1 MQRSLRGTLA
11 LAALIM
17 ACAIPTEAPNWDVV
31 WNLPMP
37 NGGQT
42 IAVNSF
48 LPAGVSMVGT
58 VPTQAFRATVSS
70 APAIVR
76 TLGVQCPTCPN
87 ATAPK
92 PAFTAPPATVTMS
105 LAAGAALNSGTLT
118 TGSQIVVQ
126 LVNGF
131 TFDPIRPPGGANGTV
146 TITVANGSTTLGTLT
161 LLGATTAIP
170 AGQSTS
176 FTIPLSGTINTSSA
190 ITVQMTMDSPAG
202 AAGSPV
208 TMNAN
213 QLFTV
218 NSTPTLNFSQATVT
232 IASQALTP
240 SSTFQDLTQG
250 PMGELETRIDTT
262 GTDTQGSMFLQISNP
277 LAVGV
282 AGTLNIAA
290 VKTDSSGNQVVMPA
304 IARPFAIPAGSG
316 GSAPAVVQLDF
327 TGRELAHILGSNV
340 TFTITGNTGSGT
352 TLVTPTTAITILTRL
367 QLRAFVREV
376 K

>member
-1 MQRSLRGTLA
+1 MRRSLQGTLA
-11 LAALIM
+11 LAVFIS
-17 ACAIPTEAPNWDVV
+17 ACAIPTDAPNWDVV
-31 WNLPMP
+31 WNLPLP
-37 NGGQT
+37 DGGQT

-48 LPAGVSMVGT
+48 LPSGVTIIGT
-58 VPTQAFRATVSS
+58 APSQAFRANVSS

-92 PAFTAPPATVTMS
+92 PAFTATPATTTVT
-105 LAAGAALNSGTLT
+105 LAAGASLNSGTLT
-118 TGSQIVVQ
+118 TGSQMVLQ

-146 TITVANGSTTLGTLT
+146 TLTVANGSTTLGTLT
-161 LLGATTAIP
+161 LLGATSAIP

-176 FTIPLSGTINTSSA
+176 FTVPLNGTINTSSP

-208 TMNAN
+208 TMNPS

-218 NSTPTLNFSQATVT
+218 NATPTLNFSQATVT
-232 IASQALTP
+232 IASQPLTP
-240 SSTFQDLTQG
+240 TTSSQNLADG
-250 PMGELETRIDTT
+250 PMGELETRVDTT

-277 LAVGV
+277 LAIGA
-282 AGTLNIAA
+282 AGTLTINAI
-290 VKTDSSGNQVVMPA
+290 KTDSSGNQQTMPT
-304 IARPFAIPAGSG
+304 ISKPFALPAGPSG
-316 GSAPAVVQLDF
+316 AAGAVVQLDF
-327 TGRELAHILGSNV
+327 TGKELAHMLGSDV
-340 TFTITGNTGSGT
+340 TFTLGGSTGNGT
-352 TLVTPTTAITILTRL
+352 TLVTPTSAITILTRL
-367 QLRAFVREV
+367 QLRAFVRET